1 MNIPDATYRL
11 QFQPEFGFAQ
21 AAEIVGYLSQLG
33 ISHIYASPIF
43 AARKGSRHGYD
54 GVDPGILNPELGS
67 EGEWKTLCGRLGEQ
81 GLGWLQDIVP
91 NHMAFDA
98 DNRMLADVFE
108 NGPASKF
115 YTFFDISWDHPLK
128 DLRGRVMAPFLGR
141 RYGEC
146 LESGDIR
153 LAYNE
158 DGFAATY
165 GDLRFPLLIESY
177 LHILGSFAENV
188 KSELDEDDPDYI
200 RWIDVLDNLESLV
213 LQVDAGVRQNQVRA
227 IKQSLWDLSSGN
239 PVIGRLL
246 AENLAY
252 FNGEPGKIQSFQ
264 PLDLLLTQ
272 QRFRLCFW
280 QVANEEINYRRFFD
294 INGLIALRQED
305 PAVFEATHALLFKM
319 ADANLV
325 TGVRVDHVDGLT
337 DPAGYLQRL
346 RRRLGEKAVILVE
359 KILAPEE
366 PLPADWPV
374 QGTTGYDFSHW
385 LNALFVQRENEARFN
400 GIYTRFSNRTAAF
413 EDLVYDAKKGV
424 LSARMAGDL
433 DNLARRIKKISAHKQ
448 FADSLTLNRLKEA
461 LAEVLARFPVY
472 RSYLRREEIRAAD
485 RAVVETA
492 ISLAKDHRPGL
503 RVEFEFI
510 RNLLLQEVSLH
521 RADDDDDVRRQSRLA
536 LRSFQ
541 QLSSAL
547 MAKGFEDTAF
557 YRYNRLVSLNEV
569 GSEPGRFGCS
579 ARQFHEATA
588 RRAENWPHA
597 MNCTATHD
605 SKRGEDV
612 RARLNVLSEMPAKW
626 AERLEA
632 WHRFN
637 RDRCERM
644 SRGPVPDPDTE
655 YLLYQ
660 TLIGAWPQDG
670 TVTSRFVERIK
681 DYMIKAAREAGEH
694 TTWTA
699 PQEEYESALKGFV
712 DRILESSPQN
722 EFRPDFASFCRKIAF
737 FGQFNSLAQCLIKIT
752 APGVPDFYQG
762 TELLQLALVDPDNRQ
777 PVAYDERRRLLK
789 AIGHEAPQ
797 PPARVAELLAQRDDG
812 RLKLFLIARALAT
825 RRALREVFL
834 NGRYLPLDTGGPFR
848 RNIVAF
854 ARESGGRWCVTAVPR
869 FVTHLAGEN
878 QDPLG
883 KNIWHDTVIGLPAE
897 APRSWKNIF
906 TRQTITAAGEI
917 AVGEALQHFPVALL
931 TGEKTS

>member
-21 AAEIVGYLSQLG
+21 AADIAGYLSDLG

-43 AARKGSRHGYD
+43 GARRGSRHGYD

-67 EGEWKTLCGRLGEQ
+67 AGEWKTLVDRLREH

-98 DNRMLADVFE
+98 DNRMLVDVFE

-115 YTFFDISWDHPLK
+115 YTFFDICWDHPLK

-153 LAYNE
+153 LAYDA
-158 DGFAATY
+158 DGFAVTY
-165 GDLRFPLLIESY
+165 GDLKFPLLIESY
-177 LHILGSFAENV
+177 LHVLGPFSEAV
-188 KSELDEDDPDYI
+188 KGALGEDDPDYI

-213 LQVDAGVRQNQVRA
+213 LQVDSGARQDQVRA

-239 PVIGRLL
+239 SVIGRLL
-246 AENLAY
+246 AESLDT
-252 FNGEPGKIQSFQ
+252 FNGKPGDIQSFK
-264 PLDLLLTQ
+264 PLDRLLSQ

-305 PAVFEATHALLFKM
+305 RAVFEATHALLFKL
-319 ADANLV
+319 AEANIV
-325 TGVRVDHVDGLT
+325 TGVRIDHIDGLA

-385 LNALFVQRENEARFN
+385 LNALFVQRENEARFS
-400 GIYTRFSNRTAAF
+400 GIYTRFSQRTAAF
-413 EDLVYDAKKGV
+413 EELVYDAKKGV

-448 FADSLTLNRLKEA
+448 FADSLTLTRLKDA

-472 RSYLRREEIRAAD
+472 RSYLGREEIHAAD
-485 RAVVETA
+485 RAVVRTA
-492 ISLAKDHRPGL
+492 VSLAKDRRPDL
-503 RVEFEFI
+503 KVEFEFI
-510 RNLLLQEVSLH
+510 RNLLLQEAVLYQ
-521 RADDDDDVRRQSRLA
+521 ADDDGKVRRQSRRA
-536 LRSFQ
+536 IRSFQ

-579 ARQFHEATA
+579 ARQFHDAIA
-588 RRAENWPHA
+588 RRAKIWPHA
-597 MNCTATHD
+597 MNGTATHD

-612 RARLNVLSEMPAKW
+612 RARLNVLSEMPVKW

-637 RDRCERM
+637 RDRRDRTR
-644 SRGPVPDPDTE
+644 RGPVPDPDTE

-670 TVTSRFVERIK
+670 AVTGRFVLRIK
-681 DYMIKAAREAGEH
+681 DYLIKAAREAGEH

-699 PQEEYESALKGFV
+699 PQEEYETALTGFV

-722 EFRPDFASFCRKIAF
+722 EFLPDFASFCRKIAF
-737 FGQFNSLAQCLIKIT
+737 FGLFNSLAQCLIKIS

-762 TELLQLALVDPDNRQ
+762 TELLQLTLVDPDNRQ
-777 PVAYDERRRLLK
+777 PVAYEERRRLLK
-789 AIGHEAPQ
+789 AIGRPSPEPLAQ
-797 PPARVAELLAQRDDG
+797 VGELLAKRDDG
-812 RLKLFLIARALAT
+812 RIKLFLMARALAA
-825 RRALREVFL
+825 RRELREVFL
-834 NGRYLPLDTGGPFR
+834 NGRYLPLETGGPFR

-854 ARESGGRWCVTAVPR
+854 ARESGGRWCIAAVPR
-869 FVTHLAGEN
+869 FVTHLVAEN
-878 QDPLG
+878 QDPIG
-883 KNIWHDTVIGLPAE
+883 KNIWHDTVVGLPEA

-906 TRQTITAAGEI
+906 TLQTITTAGEI
-917 AVGEALQHFPVALL
+917 AVGEALLHFPVALL
-931 TGEKTS
+931 TGEKAP

>member
-21 AAEIVGYLSQLG
+21 AADIVGYLSELG
-33 ISHIYASPIF
+33 ISHVYASPIF

-67 EGEWKTLCGRLGEQ
+67 EGDWNTLRDRLREK

-98 DNRMLADVFE
+98 DNRMLADVLE
-108 NGPASKF
+108 NGTASKY
-115 YTFFDISWDHPLK
+115 YTFFDICWDHPLK
-128 DLRGRVMAPFLGR
+128 DLRGRVRAPFLGR
-141 RYGEC
+141 RYAEC

-153 LAYNE
+153 LAYDA

-177 LHILGSFAENV
+177 LRILGSFAEPV
-188 KSELDEDDPDYI
+188 KRELDEDDPEYV
-200 RWIDVLDNLESLV
+200 RWIDVLDSLESLV
-213 LQVDAGVRQNQVRA
+213 LQVDAGARQNQVRA

-246 AENLAY
+246 AETLAY
-252 FNGEPGKIQSFQ
+252 FNGKPGDIQSFE
-264 PLDLLLTQ
+264 PLDQLLTR

-280 QVANEEINYRRFFD
+280 QIANEEINYRRFFD

-305 PAVFEATHALLFKM
+305 PVVFEATHALLFIL
-319 ADANLV
+319 AQENIV
-325 TGVRVDHVDGLT
+325 TGVRIDHIDGLA

-346 RRRLGEKAVILVE
+346 RRELGQDTLILVE

-366 PLPADWPV
+366 LLPADWPV
-374 QGTTGYDFSHW
+374 QGTTGYDFCHW
-385 LNALFVQRENEARFN
+385 LNALFVQRENEARFSTV
-400 GIYTRFSNRTAAF
+400 YSRFSNRTAAF
-413 EDLVYDAKKGV
+413 EELVYDAKKGV

-433 DNLARRIKKISAHKQ
+433 DNLARRIKKISAQKQ

-472 RSYLRREEIRAAD
+472 RSYLGREEISAAD
-485 RAVVETA
+485 RTVVQAAT
-492 ISLAKDHRPGL
+492 SLARDHRPDL
-503 RVEFEFI
+503 KVEFDFI
-510 RNLLLQEVSLH
+510 CNLLLQEVSPH
-521 RADDDDDVRRQSRLA
+521 QADDDEKMRRQSRLA
-536 LRSFQ
+536 IRSFQ

-579 ARQFHEATA
+579 ARQYHEATA

-597 MNCTATHD
+597 MNGTATHD

-626 AERLEA
+626 EERLEA

-637 RDRCERM
+637 RDRRGRT

-660 TLIGAWPQDG
+660 ILIGAWPQDG
-670 TVTSRFVERIK
+670 TLNSRFVERIK

-694 TTWTA
+694 TAWTA
-699 PQEEYESALKGFV
+699 PHDEYESALTGFV

-722 EFRPDFASFCRKIAF
+722 EFVPDFAAFCRKIAF
-737 FGQFNSLAQCLIKIT
+737 FGLFNSLAQCLIKIT

-762 TELLQLALVDPDNRQ
+762 TELLQLALVDPDNRR
-777 PVAYDERRRLLK
+777 PVAFGERRRLLE
-789 AIGHEAPQ
+789 AIGSSSREPLEQ
-797 PPARVAELLAQRDDG
+797 VAELLARRDDG
-812 RLKLFLIARALAT
+812 RVKLFLIARALAA
-825 RRALREVFL
+825 RRELREVFL
-834 NGRYLPLDTGGPFR
+834 NGSYLPLDTGGPFR

-854 ARESGGRWCVTAVPR
+854 ARESGGRWCLTAVPR
-869 FVTHLAGEN
+869 FVTHLVGEN

-883 KNIWHDTVIGLPAE
+883 RNIWHDTVIGLPQG
-897 APRSWKNIF
+897 APRSWENMF
-906 TRQTITAAGEI
+906 TRQMLTAEGEI

-931 TGEKTS
+931 IGERPL

>member
-1 MNIPDATYRL
+1 MTIPNATYRL
-11 QFQPEFGFAQ
+11 QFEPEFGFAR
-21 AAEIVGYLSQLG
+21 AADIIGYLSDLG
-33 ISHIYASPIF
+33 ISHVYASPIF

-54 GVDPGILNPELGS
+54 GIDPGILNPELGS
-67 EGEWKTLCGRLGEQ
+67 EGDWKTLIERLREH

-98 DNRMLADVFE
+98 DNRMLADVLE

-115 YTFFDISWDHPLK
+115 FSFFDIFWDHPLK
-128 DLRGRVMAPFLGR
+128 DLRDRVMAPFLGR
-141 RYGEC
+141 RYAEC

-153 LAYNE
+153 LAR
-158 DGFAATY
+158 DAAGFAATY

-177 LHILGSFAENV
+177 LDILGSFAAAV
-188 KSELDEDDPDYI
+188 KRELGEDDPDYI
-200 RWIDVLDNLESLV
+200 RWIDILDRLESLV
-213 LQVDAGVRQNQVRA
+213 LQVDVGARQKQVRA

-239 PVIGRLL
+239 PVIGRQL
-246 AENLAY
+246 AETLEY
-252 FNGEPGKIQSFQ
+252 FNGKPGDIHSFE
-264 PLDLLLTQ
+264 PLDQLLTR

-305 PAVFEATHALLFKM
+305 PAVFGATHALLFKL
-319 ADANLV
+319 AEENIV
-325 TGVRVDHVDGLT
+325 TGVRIDHIDGLA

-346 RRRLGEKAVILVE
+346 RRELGQKAVILVE

-385 LNALFVQRENEARFN
+385 LNALFVQRENEARFS

-413 EDLVYDAKKGV
+413 EELVYDAKTGV

-461 LAEVLARFPVY
+461 LAEALARFPVY
-472 RSYLRREEIRAAD
+472 RSYLGREEIGAAD
-485 RAVVETA
+485 RAVVQAA
-492 ISLAKDHRPGL
+492 ISLARDHRPDL
-503 RVEFEFI
+503 TVEFEFI
-510 RNLLLQEVSLH
+510 SNLLLQEVSLH
-521 RADDDDDVRRQSRLA
+521 QADDDEKVRRQSRLA
-536 LRSFQ
+536 IRSFQ

-626 AERLEA
+626 EQRLEA

-637 RDRCERM
+637 RDRRNRT
-644 SRGPVPDPDTE
+644 SRGPAPDPDTE

-660 TLIGAWPQDG
+660 ILIGAWPQDG
-670 TVTSRFVERIK
+670 TVTRRFVERIK
-681 DYMIKAAREAGEH
+681 DYLVKAAREAGEH
-694 TTWTA
+694 TAWTA
-699 PQEEYESALKGFV
+699 PQEEYETALTGFV

-722 EFRPDFASFCRKIAF
+722 EFLPDFAAFCRKIAF
-737 FGQFNSLAQCLIKIT
+737 FGLFNSLAQCLVKIT

-777 PVAYDERRRLLK
+777 PVAYDERRQLLE
-789 AIGHEAPQ
+789 AIGSSSQEPLE
-797 PPARVAELLAQRDDG
+797 RVAELLAKREDG
-812 RLKLFLIARALAT
+812 RVKLFLIARALAA
-825 RRALREVFL
+825 RRELREVFL

-854 ARESGGRWCVTAVPR
+854 ARESGGQWCVTAVPR
-869 FVTHLAGEN
+869 FVTHLVGEN

-883 KNIWHDTVIGLPAE
+883 HNIWHDTVISLPPE
-897 APRSWKNIF
+897 APRSWKNVF
-906 TRQTITAAGEI
+906 TRQLLTAEGEI
-917 AVGEALQHFPVALL
+917 AVGDALRHFPVALL